1 MATPVSSKKNV
12 RVLYDYNYEEK
23 DGRHVTIKSGDECI
37 LVKKTDDDWWLVLRC
52 GEKKGIYVPANYLQ
66 EIHMT
71 TVVVGGGATV
81 PPKVKPKPAKPPPI
95 PKKPKPPLV
104 EDDVLKEFDNML
116 DHALDGDLS
125 EPQPDYDD
133 DDETQKKCDK
143 NTGEEA
149 VEDDGDYINVPNI
162 KSRTDATKARTDANA
177 NKVKRETLENYENV
191 PFKSER
197 SSDAVDDREPEPDYE
212 NMVTVRFWVGG
223 LVGR

>member
-52 GEKKGIYVPANYLQ
+52 GDKKGIYVPANYLQ

-116 DHALDGDLS
+116 DHALDGDSS

-133 DDETQKKCDK
+133 DDETQKKHDK

-162 KSRTDATKARTDANA
+162 KSRTDATKAQTDANA
-177 NKVKRETLENYENV
+177 NKVRRETLENYENI